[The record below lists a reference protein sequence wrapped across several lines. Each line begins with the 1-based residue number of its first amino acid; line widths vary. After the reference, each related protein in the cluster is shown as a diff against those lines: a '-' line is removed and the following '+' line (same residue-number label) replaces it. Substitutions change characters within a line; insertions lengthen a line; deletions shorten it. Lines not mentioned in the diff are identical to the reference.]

1 MRNSLIGL
9 TVVLA
14 VLGGSA
20 ALLLADRQQS
30 QPGMSPARFWINNRT
45 RDEAI
50 PVSIANVDP
59 KAPPIPVSLN
69 GFATVD
75 FTDRAVGTLNQI
87 QGRTQSTTRSRQPWE
102 YREVALEPNQEI
114 GPALNSLGADGWEAV
129 GITVNATNRKTV
141 LLKRPR

>member
-1 MRNSLIGL
+1 MRNSLISL
-9 TVVLA
+9 VLSVA
-14 VLGGSA
+14 AIAGSA
-20 ALLLADRQQS
+20 ALLSARQQS

-45 RDEAI
+45 REEAI

-59 KAPPIPVSLN
+59 KAPPVPVSVN

-87 QGRTQSTTRSRQPWE
+87 QGRTQSVAIVRQQWE
-102 YREVALEPNQEI
+102 YRSVSVGADQDVA
-114 GPALNSLGADGWEAV
+114 PALNGIGNDGWEAV
-129 GITVNATNRKTV
+129 GVTAQSGGKMTV

>member
-1 MRNSLIGL
+1 MRNQLIALCLCLGAL
-9 TVVLA
+9 AGSAVVL
-14 VLGGSA
+14 SA
-20 ALLLADRQQS
+20 RQQG

-45 RDEAI
+45 REEAI

-59 KAPPIPVSLN
+59 KAPPVPVSVT
-69 GFATVD
+69 GFAAMD

-102 YREVALEPNQEI
+102 YREVALEPNQEM
-114 GPALNSLGADGWEAV
+114 GAALNALGADGWEAV
-129 GITVNATNRKTV
+129 GIMVNATNRKTV